1 MSEEPAK
8 SPMIGTKITC
18 NGYNNTVEKL
28 STMGIDRR
36 WSEDNR
42 IPTWTFGLVNMA
54 YDFNFIPNANIVCDT
69 DDRVQQ
75 IVADVEGEEGV
86 GRQIIGARN
95 IRFNG
100 QGLQIMIGEQSSSSS
115 ESN

>member
-1 MSEEPAK
+1 MSEPVK

-28 STMGIDRR
+28 RNMNIDRR
-36 WSEDNR
+36 WQEDNR

-54 YDFNFIPNANIVCDT
+54 HDFNFIHKANIVCDT

-75 IVADVEGEEGV
+75 IVADVEGVNGIE
-86 GRQIIGARN
+86 RQIIGARN

-100 QGLQIMIGEQSSSSS
+100 QGIQIKTDE
-115 ESN
+115 E